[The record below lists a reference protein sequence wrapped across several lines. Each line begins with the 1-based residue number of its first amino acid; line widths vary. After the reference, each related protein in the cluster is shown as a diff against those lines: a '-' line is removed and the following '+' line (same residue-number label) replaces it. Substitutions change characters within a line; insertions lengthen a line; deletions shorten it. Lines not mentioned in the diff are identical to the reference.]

1 MINKQLLHPESIVII
16 GGSNNVHKPGG
27 AIVRNIIQGGYKG
40 TLRIVNPKE
49 DEVQGIKVFHDVKE
63 LPPTDMAVLVVA
75 AKFCPDY
82 VEYLAK
88 EKNVRAFII
97 ISAGFGEETKAGA
110 VLEEKILNT
119 CDKYGAA
126 LIGPNCIGLLN
137 DWHHSVFTKPI
148 PTLDPKGVDFVSGS
162 GATAVFILES
172 AVAKGLP
179 FNSVWSIGNGKQIGI
194 EDVLQY
200 MDEHFD
206 AERDSKVKL
215 LYIENVGNPDKL
227 LFHASSLIRKGC
239 RIAAIKAGSSE
250 SGSRAASSHTGAIA
264 SSDSAVEALF
274 RKAGIV
280 RCFSREELTTVGC
293 IFTLPPLTG
302 KNFAIVTH
310 AGGPGVMLT
319 DALSKGGMNIP
330 KLEGPAAEELKAQLL
345 PGSSVSNPIDIL
357 ATGAGQQLSVAIDFC
372 EQRFDEID
380 AIFVIF
386 GTPGLVQLYEAYDV
400 LDKKIQECKKPIF
413 PILPSVHT
421 AGPEVAEFL
430 KKGHVNFSD
439 EVTLATALTQIMKTP
454 KPAAPE
460 IELYGVDIIKIR
472 EIIAGISTKSSKNS
486 QAGSSQYLPPET
498 VHQLLECAGIPMVPE
513 KVSANLEELTLF
525 ANKVGYPV
533 VAKVVGPVHKSDVG
547 GVALNIRT
555 PEHLALEFERMMKIE
570 GATSVMVQKM
580 LKGTELFIG
589 AKYEQRFGHVVLCG
603 LGGIFVEVLKDV
615 SSGLAP
621 LSYDE
626 AYSMIHSLRAYKI
639 IKGTRGQKGINE
651 QRYAEIIVRLSTL
664 LRFATEIK
672 EMDINPLLADDQDVI
687 AVDARILI
695 EK

>member
-1 MINKQLLHPESIVII
+1 MINQQLLHPESIVII

-40 TLRIVNPKE
+40 ILRIVNPKE

-63 LPPTDMAVLVVA
+63 VPPTDLAVLVVA
-75 AKFCPDY
+75 AKYCPDY
-82 VEYLAK
+82 VEYLAA

-97 ISAGFGEETKAGA
+97 ISAGFGEETKEGA
-110 VLEEKILNT
+110 ALEEKILNT
-119 CDKYGAA
+119 CEKYDAA
-126 LIGPNCIGLLN
+126 LIGPNCIGLMN

-148 PTLDPKGVDFVSGS
+148 PTLKREGVDFISGS

-172 AVAKGLP
+172 AVTKGLP

-194 EDVLQY
+194 EDVLQF

-206 AERDSKVKL
+206 AEHDSKVKL
-215 LYIENVGNPDKL
+215 LYIENVSNPDKL

-293 IFTLPPLTG
+293 IFTLPPLKG

-330 KLEGPAAEELKAQLL
+330 KLEGPAADELKALLL

-357 ATGAGQQLSVAIDFC
+357 ATGAGKQLGEAIDFC
-372 EQRFDEID
+372 ENRFDEID

-400 LDKKIQECKKPIF
+400 LHQKILSCKKPIF

-454 KPAAPE
+454 RPAAPE
-460 IELYGVDIIKIR
+460 IELFGVDVPRIRDIIS
-472 EIIAGISTKSSKNS
+472 GIKNNGYIS
-486 QAGSSQYLPPET
+486 PDL
-498 VHQLLECAGIPMVPE
+498 VHQLLKCAGIPMVPE
-513 KVSANLEELTLF
+513 MVSAKKEELTDF

-555 PEHLALEFERMMKIE
+555 PEHLALEFDRMMKIE

-626 AYSMIHSLRAYKI
+626 AYSMIRSLRAYKI

-672 EMDINPLLADDQDVI
+672 EMDINPLLADENDVI